1 MPPKYTPEQIAQLRY
16 KAKTDL
22 YWLATEILGNDAFI
36 PRIHGPMCD
45 LFVKKKPGLS
55 LAEQDTVKE
64 RLLLA
69 SRGHFK
75 TTVDEADIIQWILL
89 DANVRVLILS
99 GKEDIVLGMVKNIK
113 EHFQLN
119 PKLRALFPELCPPEG
134 KEFGNQTSF
143 TIPGRTK
150 RMREPTVLAT
160 AGQSVKA
167 GLHFDVIKGDDLVN
181 EINTNTPELTRK
193 TTQRWTYT
201 APIVEPYGYRDLIG
215 TPYDEDD
222 LYADRERKNKKLKVL
237 KIPCWTLKPGAKELI
252 KQGKKLVE
260 EMVNITF
267 PERFSFEWLMNQ
279 RADDPYIFNCQY
291 LMDPTPEDMA
301 TFHEND
307 LMSHMIPPTN
317 IPKSGRVFQR
327 WDLGFSEEKY
337 SDFSVGVTGLFDEH
351 GNLFILDI
359 AMGKWGPNDLVNAIV
374 TQAVKWRPARVGI
387 EAAGGSKLIQPALEI
402 KSRDLNIWINLDW
415 FKTSPTKHKKEVIAA
430 LEPLLVSHKLYFS
443 MAIPS
448 PIIAEVFKQFMK
460 FPKGKH
466 DDAPDAIAGLLEYR
480 GAVDVIQPSQR
491 EQEPEPEYSE
501 SDYIVGYG
509 LNAG

>member
-1 MPPKYTPEQIAQLRY
+1 MAPKHTPEQIAQLRY
-16 KAKTDL
+16 KAKSDL
-22 YWLATEILGNDAFI
+22 YWLATEILGNQDFC
-36 PRIHGPMCD
+36 PRIHAPMCA
-45 LFVKKKPGLS
+45 LFVAKKPGLS
-55 LAEQDTVKE
+55 LAQQDTVKE

-89 DANVRVLILS
+89 EPNVRILVLS
-99 GKEDIVLGMVKNIK
+99 GKEEIVISMVRNIK
-113 EHFQLN
+113 EHFQFN

-143 TIPGRTK
+143 TSPGRTK
-150 RMREPTVLAT
+150 RFKEPTVLAT
-160 AGQSVKA
+160 ASQSVKA

-181 EINTNTPELTRK
+181 EINTATPEQTRK
-193 TTQRWTYT
+193 TTERWEYT
-201 APIVEPYGYRDLIG
+201 SPIVEPYGYRDLIG

-222 LYADRERKNKKLKVL
+222 LYAKTEKVNEDVKVFKL
-237 KIPCWTLKPGAKELI
+237 PCWTLKPEYAQLI
-252 KQGKKLVE
+252 KQGKKLTG

-267 PERFSFEWLMNQ
+267 PERFNFDWFMRIRKNN
-279 RADDPYIFNCQY
+279 PYMFNCQY

-301 TFHEND
+301 TFHEQD
-307 LMSHMIPPTN
+307 LMDHMIPPMN

-327 WDLGFSEEKY
+327 WDFGFSEQKY
-337 SDFSVGVTGLFDEH
+337 SDFSVGVTGLYDEH

-359 AMGKWGPNDLVNAIV
+359 AFGKWGPHDLVNAIV
-374 TQAVKWRPARVGI
+374 TQAIKWRPARVGI
-387 EAAGGSKLIQPALEI
+387 EAAGGSKLIQPALEV
-402 KSRDLNIWINLDW
+402 KLRELNHHINVDW
-415 FKTSPTKHKKEVIAA
+415 FKTSPTKHKTQVIAA
-430 LEPLLVSHKLYFS
+430 LEPLLLSHKLYFS

-448 PIIAEVFKQFMK
+448 AAVAEGFKQFMK

-466 DDAPDAIAGLLEYR
+466 DDIPDAIAGLLEYR
-480 GAVDVIQPSQR
+480 GSVDIIQQHH
-491 EQEPEPEYSE
+491 EQEPETEYSE